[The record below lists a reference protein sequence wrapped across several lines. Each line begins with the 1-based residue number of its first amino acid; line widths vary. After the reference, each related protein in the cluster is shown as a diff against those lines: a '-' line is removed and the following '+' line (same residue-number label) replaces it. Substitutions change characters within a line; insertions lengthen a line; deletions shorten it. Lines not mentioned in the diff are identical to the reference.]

1 MTHVK
6 EAEFEAD
13 ILEPA
18 AQHRLCQ
25 KEKRPL
31 YCTELCYVKALVE
44 SSTWP
49 YPSLVHAA
57 LYILRNKSPFFHQQW
72 TLLSVF
78 FCMCSWRLCLGSQR
92 NESVSQFKYGKQ
104 KNVLILTFVK
114 NFFSLLQKSRMR
126 TQEGIKNI
134 QFPIKVYSK
143 TRNSQEMHQTWKNV
157 DMKCSLLHTIY
168 RQVQLFMS
176 KSLLKSAP
184 ASESLWWP
192 KKRVNV
198 GPSLI

>member
-92 NESVSQFKYGKQ
+92 SESVSQFKYRKQ
-104 KNVLILTFVK
+104 KNVLILTFVE
-114 NFFSLLQKSRMR
+114 NFFSLLQKSRLLLR
-126 TQEGIKNI
+126 NISKALYFQLKCTLKLEIVKKCIKRG
-134 QFPIKVYSK
+134 K
-143 TRNSQEMHQTWKNV
+143 M
-157 DMKCSLLHTIY
+157 
-168 RQVQLFMS
+168 
-176 KSLLKSAP
+176 
-184 ASESLWWP
+184 
-192 KKRVNV
+192 
-198 GPSLI
+198 